1 LHDQA
6 CPLVFTCLD
15 TSGQRLNHKNDNK
28 DDHKKVQEVM
38 HEAKTEI
45 FGWPK
50 YSDAGPNSGFLDL
63 KSGFH
68 PSLGMQ
74 AGGYDVNA

>member
-1 LHDQA
+1 LRDQA
-6 CPLVFTCLD
+6 CPLVFTRLD

-28 DDHKKVQEVM
+28 EGQEVM

-45 FGWPK
+45 FRWPK
-50 YSDAGPNSGFLDL
+50 YSDAGSNSGFLDL

-68 PSLGMQ
+68 HSLGMQ